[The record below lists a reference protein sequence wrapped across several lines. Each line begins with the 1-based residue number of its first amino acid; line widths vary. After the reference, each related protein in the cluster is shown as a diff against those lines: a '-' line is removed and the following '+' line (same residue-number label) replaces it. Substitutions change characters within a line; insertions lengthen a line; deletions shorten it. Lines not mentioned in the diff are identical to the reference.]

1 MLRIVF
7 LIFVIIH
14 GLMHLIGFVR
24 EVEIPMTKKLL
35 VKAIIP
41 ISDLDSKV
49 FGVLWLIGGLAMI
62 LSTITFLM
70 GKHWWWIIAAVTL
83 VLSQSLIILYWSD
96 AKYGSLVNL
105 IILIAVLL
113 LYHEQRFYSEV
124 RKDINELMASQTKTS
139 QSIIT
144 HQSLK
149 DLPLIVQKWLV
160 KSNVIGKKSVHSL
173 QLKQK
178 GMMRTSGEGNW
189 MQMTSE
195 QFITVDN
202 PGFVWNAGIKANP
215 FMTINGRDKLS
226 EGRGSMIIKAL
237 HTIPIA
243 NSTGKEIDQG
253 AMMRYLAEIIWNPS
267 AALKD
272 YMRWE
277 YVSDTSARAFMNCHN
292 AIISGLFS
300 FNKDG
305 DIKGFEG
312 KRYGDFD
319 DHYSLETWSIAVT
332 GYKEFEGIRIGNK
345 SEVTWKLKK
354 GNFTWL
360 RTEVTDIKYNL
371 DPYFMMTDSEPIS
384 DNQAGSGNQFY
395 LSNERSAQIM

>member
-7 LIFVIIH
+7 SIFVIIH
-14 GLMHLIGFVR
+14 GLIHLIGFVR
-24 EVEIPMTKKLL
+24 EVNIPMTKKLL
-35 VKAIIP
+35 VKAMIP
-41 ISDLDSKV
+41 ISALDSKV
-49 FGVLWLIGGLAMI
+49 LGVLWLIGGLAMI
-62 LSTITFLM
+62 VSTISFLI
-70 GKHWWWIIAAVTL
+70 GKHWWWIIATIAL

-113 LYHEQRFYSEV
+113 LYHEHRFYSEI
-124 RKDINELMASQTKTS
+124 RKDINELIASQSKTS

-144 HQSLK
+144 HESIK

-160 KSNVIGKKSVHSL
+160 KSNVIGKKSVYSL
-173 QLKQK
+173 HLKQK
-178 GMMRTSGEGNW
+178 GMMRTSAEGNW

-195 QFITVDN
+195 QFITADN
-202 PGFVWNAGIKANP
+202 PGFVWNADIKANP
-215 FMTINGRDKLS
+215 FMTINGRDKFT

-237 HTIPIA
+237 HTIPMA
-243 NSTGKEIDQG
+243 SSTGKEIDQG

-272 YMRWE
+272 YIRWE
-277 YVSDTSARAFMNCHN
+277 YVSDTSARAFMNCNN
-292 AIISGLFS
+292 ATISGHFY
-300 FNKDG
+300 FDKDG

-312 KRYGDFD
+312 KRYGEFD

-332 GYKEFEGIRIGNK
+332 GYQEFEGIRIGNK

-360 RTEVTDIKYNL
+360 QIEVTDIKYNCE
-371 DPYFMMTDSEPIS
+371 PYFIMTASEPVS
-384 DNQAGSGNQFY
+384 EE
-395 LSNERSAQIM
+395 LRAQLM